1 MDVEAGKHQCSC
13 YTMLCVEALVE
24 IGSIGACKTMNLLRL
39 QTFISRMLL
48 LNGYAIS
55 DILHR
60 TSIWA
65 VIIFHWSHIFGLLSL
80 ISMDPTDH

>member
-1 MDVEAGKHQCSC
+1 
-13 YTMLCVEALVE
+13 
-24 IGSIGACKTMNLLRL
+24 MNLLRL

-55 DILHR
+55 DILHG